1 MTRDDEVESGSGDTL
16 GGRSVRD
23 PEALFTSQLDFIRRV
38 VRHVAA
44 RRMLDPQDR
53 DDFESEV
60 HLKLIGDDYAVLR
73 RFEGRSTL
81 ATYLITVI
89 QRVFLDFQIRRW
101 GKWRPSAAARDLGP
115 LAVELEHLMQHEG
128 RSFDDACSILA
139 SAPEGA
145 PIDRARLAAL
155 GAKLPARPSRRAGG
169 PEALEAAP
177 ARDGL
182 ADAVLM
188 ERENRDSA
196 RRAQVLLGEALDLLS
211 PEERLLVRLKFS
223 EGLSIAAVAI
233 AMGLEQRPLYRTM
246 ERCLDT
252 MRRHLEARG
261 LDARGVADLLG
272 GPEAS
277 IELPEW
283 RRPGVETGAAGPS
296 HSQGAG
302 SRGKDG
308 TGGVS

>member
-1 MTRDDEVESGSGDTL
+1 MKRDDEAESGPGDTL
-16 GGRSVRD
+16 DGGGVQD

-53 DDFESEV
+53 GDFEAEV

-81 ATYLITVI
+81 ATYLVTVI

-115 LAVELEHLMQHEG
+115 LAVELERLMQHEG
-128 RSFDDACSILA
+128 RTFDEACSILA
-139 SAPEGA
+139 STREGA

-169 PEALEAAP
+169 PEGLEAAP
-177 ARDGL
+177 ARDGS

-196 RRAQVLLGEALDLLS
+196 GRAQALLGEALDLLS
-211 PEERLLVRLKFS
+211 PEERLLIRLRFS

-246 ERCLDT
+246 ERCLGT

-261 LDARGVADLLG
+261 LDAQRVAGLLG
-272 GPEAS
+272 RPAAP

-283 RRPGVETGAAGPS
+283 RRPGLETGAAGPS
-296 HSQGAG
+296 HPDGAG
-302 SRGKDG
+302 SAGEDE
-308 TGGVS
+308 TGGES